1 MLNSYRIIES
11 NLSGDVLVV
20 WDNEN
25 KNKFSIH
32 KLGNKGDFL
41 GGVYFDDFM
50 SANLY
55 YNQFREKYGNIDEYC
70 SSCGANANLSYDFKI
85 QRCSECGELV
95 YPCTLCEQ
103 EYVNC
108 FNECPLNKVKKYEL
122 KTYNDKLEV
131 LESEIEEHFEVDIET
146 FLSEYT
152 YDDVENLAD
161 ILGVKIKRQDEYS
174 I

>member
-55 YNQFREKYGNIDEYC
+55 YNQFREKYGVIDEYC
-70 SSCGANANLSYDFKI
+70 SSCGANANLSYDLRL
-85 QRCSECGELV
+85 QRCSEWGELV

-103 EYVNC
+103 DYVNC
-108 FNECPLNKVKKYEL
+108 FGECPLNKVKKYKL
-122 KTYNDKLEV
+122 KTNGDTFEV
-131 LESEIEEHFEVDIET
+131 LESEILEYLDVDIEE
-146 FLSEYT
+146 FLSSYT
-152 YDDVENLAD
+152 ENDVEYLKLNLG
-161 ILGVKIKRQDEYS
+161 IF
-174 I
+174 